1 MASGVISYYSRDFDE
16 AFKVMKVLVSMMI
29 VLFVGLTGSF
39 AEGVGKTVLILGDSL
54 TAGYGL
60 DPAQSYPSVIQEK
73 IRESGLKWQVVNAG
87 VSGDTSA
94 GGLRRI
100 DWLLKRDVDILV
112 LELGAN
118 DGLRGIQL
126 DVTKSNLQQ
135 IIDRTRKAHPAVRIV
150 IVGMMVPPNLGPDY
164 SNGFRNLFVELAEE
178 NQAGLIPFLLEG
190 VAGKPELN
198 LSDGI
203 HPTAEGHRII
213 ADTVWE
219 TLLPLLS
226 DR

>member
-1 MASGVISYYSRDFDE
+1 ML
-16 AFKVMKVLVSMMI
+16 MT
-29 VLFVGLTGSF
+29 VLFAPLGGLR
-39 AEGVGKTVLILGDSL
+39 AEGEGKTILILGDSL

-60 DPAQSYPSVIQEK
+60 DPAQAYPAVLEEK
-73 IRESGLKWQVVNAG
+73 IRDTGLEWQVVNAG

-100 DWLLKRDVDILV
+100 GWLLRRNVDILV

-126 DVTKSNLQQ
+126 DVTKGNLQQ
-135 IIDRTRKAHPAVRIV
+135 VIDRTRKAHPGVEIV

-164 SNGFRNLFVELAEE
+164 STQFRELFVELAEE
-178 NQAGLIPFLLEG
+178 NQAELVPFLLEG
-190 VAGKPELN
+190 VAGRPELN
-198 LSDGI
+198 LPDGI

-213 ADTVWE
+213 ADTVWK
-219 TLLPLLS
+219 TLLPLL
-226 DR
+226 RE

>member
-1 MASGVISYYSRDFDE
+1 MLIT
-16 AFKVMKVLVSMMI
+16 
-29 VLFVGLTGSF
+29 VLFAPLGGLR
-39 AEGVGKTVLILGDSL
+39 AEGEGKTILILGDSL

-60 DPAQSYPSVIQEK
+60 DPAQAYPAVLEEK
-73 IRESGLKWQVVNAG
+73 IRDTGLEWQVINAG

-100 DWLLKRDVDILV
+100 GWLLRRNVDILV

-126 DVTKSNLQQ
+126 DVTKGNLQQ
-135 IIDRTRKAHPAVRIV
+135 VIDRTRKAHPDVEIV

-164 SNGFRNLFVELAEE
+164 STQFRELFVELAEE
-178 NQAGLIPFLLEG
+178 NQAELVPFLLEG
-190 VAGKPELN
+190 VAGRPELN
-198 LSDGI
+198 LPDGI

-213 ADTVWE
+213 ADTVWK
-219 TLLPLLS
+219 TLLPLL
-226 DR
+226 RE

>member
-1 MASGVISYYSRDFDE
+1 MR
-16 AFKVMKVLVSMMI
+16 AFSTMRVLLMLI
-29 VLFVGLTGSF
+29 TVLFAPLGGLR
-39 AEGVGKTVLILGDSL
+39 AEGEGKTILILGDSL

-60 DPAQSYPSVIQEK
+60 DPAQAYPAVLEEK
-73 IRESGLKWQVVNAG
+73 IRDTGLEWQVINAG

-100 DWLLKRDVDILV
+100 GWLLRRNVDILV

-126 DVTKSNLQQ
+126 DVTKGNLQQ
-135 IIDRTRKAHPAVRIV
+135 VIDRTRKAHPGVEIV

-164 SNGFRNLFVELAEE
+164 STQFRELFVELAEE
-178 NQAGLIPFLLEG
+178 NQVELVPFLLEG
-190 VAGKPELN
+190 VAGRPELN
-198 LSDGI
+198 LPDGI

-213 ADTVWE
+213 ADTVWK
-219 TLLPLLS
+219 TLLPLL
-226 DR
+226 RE

>member
-1 MASGVISYYSRDFDE
+1 ME
-16 AFKVMKVLVSMMI
+16 AFSAMRVLLMLTV
-29 VLFVGLTGSF
+29 VLFAPLAGLR
-39 AEGVGKTVLILGDSL
+39 AEGEGKTILILGDSL

-60 DPAQSYPSVIQEK
+60 DPTQAYPAVLEKK
-73 IRESGLKWQVVNAG
+73 IRDTGLEWQVVNAG

-100 DWLLKRDVDILV
+100 DWLLKRKVDILV

-135 IIDRTRKAHPAVRIV
+135 VIDRTRKTHPCVEIV

-164 SNGFRNLFVELAEE
+164 STQFRELYVELAEE
-178 NQAGLIPFLLEG
+178 NQAELIPFLLEG

-198 LSDGI
+198 LPDGI
-203 HPTAEGHRII
+203 HPTAEGHKII

-219 TLLPLLS
+219 VLLPLLS
-226 DR
+226 NR

>member
-1 MASGVISYYSRDFDE
+1 MRVF
-16 AFKVMKVLVSMMI
+16 FTMKVLLMLTV
-29 VLFVGLTGSF
+29 VLVASLTGLR
-39 AEGVGKTVLILGDSL
+39 AEDDGKAILILGDSL

-60 DPAQSYPSVIQEK
+60 DPAQAYPAVLEEK
-73 IRESGLKWQVVNAG
+73 IRNAGLDWWRVINAG

-100 DWLLKRDVDILV
+100 DWLLKRKVDILV

-126 DVTKSNLQQ
+126 DVTKNNLQQ
-135 IIDRTRKAHPAVRIV
+135 IIDRTRKAYPGVKIV
-150 IVGMMVPPNLGPDY
+150 IVGMMVPPNLGLDY
-164 SNGFRNLFVELAEE
+164 STQFRELFVELAEE

-190 VAGKPELN
+190 VAGRPELN
-198 LSDGI
+198 LPDGI
-203 HPTAEGHRII
+203 HPTAEGHKII

-219 TLLPLLS
+219 ILLPLLTD

>member
-1 MASGVISYYSRDFDE
+1 MLIT
-16 AFKVMKVLVSMMI
+16 
-29 VLFVGLTGSF
+29 VLFAPLGGLR
-39 AEGVGKTVLILGDSL
+39 AEGKTILFLGDSL

-60 DPAQSYPSVIQEK
+60 DPAQAYPAVLEEK
-73 IRESGLKWQVVNAG
+73 IRDAGLEWQVVNAG

-100 DWLLKRDVDILV
+100 DWLLRRNVDILV

-126 DVTKSNLQQ
+126 DVTKGNLQQ
-135 IIDRTRKAHPAVRIV
+135 VIDRTRKAHPGVEIV

-164 SNGFRNLFVELAEE
+164 STQFRELFVELAEE
-178 NQAGLIPFLLEG
+178 NQAELVPFLLEG
-190 VAGKPELN
+190 VAGRPELN
-198 LSDGI
+198 LPDGI
-203 HPTAEGHRII
+203 HPTAEGHKII

-219 TLLPLLS
+219 TLLPLL
-226 DR
+226 RE

>member
-1 MASGVISYYSRDFDE
+1 
-16 AFKVMKVLVSMMI
+16 MKLLVLAMI
-29 VLFVGLTGSF
+29 GLFAGLPGSF
-39 AEGVGKTVLILGDSL
+39 AEGDGKTVLILGDSL

-60 DPAQSYPSVIQEK
+60 DPAQAYPSVIQEK
-73 IRESGLKWQVVNAG
+73 IRKAGLEWQVVNAG
-87 VSGDTSA
+87 VSGDTTA

-100 DWLLKRDVDILV
+100 NWLLKRDVDILV

-135 IIDRTRKAHPAVRIV
+135 IIDRTRKAHPTVGIV

-203 HPTAEGHRII
+203 HPTAEGHRIM

-226 DR
+226 SR

>member
-1 MASGVISYYSRDFDE
+1 
-16 AFKVMKVLVSMMI
+16 MKVLLMLTV
-29 VLFVGLTGSF
+29 VLVASLTGLR
-39 AEGVGKTVLILGDSL
+39 AEDDGKAILILGDSL

-60 DPAQSYPSVIQEK
+60 DPAQAYPAVLEEK
-73 IRESGLKWQVVNAG
+73 IRNAGLDWWRVINAG

-100 DWLLKRDVDILV
+100 DWLLKRKVDILV

-126 DVTKSNLQQ
+126 DVTKNNLQQ
-135 IIDRTRKAHPAVRIV
+135 IIDRTRKAYPGVKIV
-150 IVGMMVPPNLGPDY
+150 IVGMMVPPNLGLDY
-164 SNGFRNLFVELAEE
+164 STQFRELFVELAEE

-190 VAGKPELN
+190 VAGRPELN
-198 LSDGI
+198 LPDGI
-203 HPTAEGHRII
+203 HPTAEGHKII

-219 TLLPLLS
+219 ILLPLLTD

>member
-1 MASGVISYYSRDFDE
+1 MR
-16 AFKVMKVLVSMMI
+16 AFSTMRVLLMLI
-29 VLFVGLTGSF
+29 TVLFAPLGGLR
-39 AEGVGKTVLILGDSL
+39 AEGEGKTILILGDSL

-60 DPAQSYPSVIQEK
+60 DPAQAYPAVLEEK
-73 IRESGLKWQVVNAG
+73 IRDTGLEWQVINAG

-100 DWLLKRDVDILV
+100 GWLLRRNVDILV

-126 DVTKSNLQQ
+126 DVTKGNLQQ
-135 IIDRTRKAHPAVRIV
+135 VIDRTRKAHPGVEIV

-164 SNGFRNLFVELAEE
+164 STQFRELFVELAEE
-178 NQAGLIPFLLEG
+178 NQVELVPFLLEG
-190 VAGKPELN
+190 VAGRPELN
-198 LSDGI
+198 LPDGI

-213 ADTVWE
+213 ADTVWK
-219 TLLPLLS
+219 TLLPLLNK
-226 DR
+226 

>member
-1 MASGVISYYSRDFDE
+1 MLIT
-16 AFKVMKVLVSMMI
+16 
-29 VLFVGLTGSF
+29 VLFAPLGGLR
-39 AEGVGKTVLILGDSL
+39 AEGEGKTILILGDSL

-60 DPAQSYPSVIQEK
+60 DPAQAYPAVLEEK
-73 IRESGLKWQVVNAG
+73 IRDTGLEWQVINAG

-100 DWLLKRDVDILV
+100 GWLLRRNVDILV

-126 DVTKSNLQQ
+126 DVTKGNLQQ
-135 IIDRTRKAHPAVRIV
+135 VIDRTRKAHPGVEIV

-164 SNGFRNLFVELAEE
+164 STQFRELFVELAEE
-178 NQAGLIPFLLEG
+178 NQAELVPFLLEG
-190 VAGKPELN
+190 VAGRPELN
-198 LSDGI
+198 LPDGI

-213 ADTVWE
+213 ADTVWK
-219 TLLPLLS
+219 TLLPLL
-226 DR
+226 RE